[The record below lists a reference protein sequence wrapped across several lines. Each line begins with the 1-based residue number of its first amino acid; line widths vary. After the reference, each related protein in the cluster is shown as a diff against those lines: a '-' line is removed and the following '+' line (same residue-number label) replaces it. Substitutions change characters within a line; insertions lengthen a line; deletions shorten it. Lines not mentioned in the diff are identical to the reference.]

1 MWIWQLTSCIVWG
14 QLQQLRKEAQRF
26 QARVEGSPG
35 TGNTCHP
42 AKCQQTWNHTSIL
55 WQIKLPTHYLRKC
68 FCNAM
73 WNRDPEGI
81 CSATPGDGLSV
92 FHCFSTC
99 KVAEV
104 MKPWDQQASYVLRKY
119 HILIY
124 IYIHIDIP
132 IDPYKY
138 CIFHFNWFHYISII
152 VYIHTYIYTYVY
164 IYIYIYIFV
173 IYIYIWDQHPETL
186 LGQCKSCFLRFQVS
200 EMGSTLKAQ
209 VRHVKHGNLGGL
221 KL

>member
-104 MKPWDQQASYVLRKY
+104 MRPWDQQASYVLRKSPN
-119 HILIY
+119 IY
-124 IYIHIDIP
+124 THRYIDIP

-138 CIFHFNWFHYISII
+138 CIFMYIPL
-152 VYIHTYIYTYVY
+152 YIYNSIYTYVY
-164 IYIYIYIFV
+164 IYIYIC
-173 IYIYIWDQHPETL
+173 IYIYMCVYIYGISFRKLCWVN
-186 LGQCKSCFLRFQVS
+186 VS
-200 EMGSTLKAQ
+200 RVFSVSRWARWVARWKPRCDTWNMATWGVWNYRGHCL
-209 VRHVKHGNLGGL
+209 
-221 KL
+221 

>member
-55 WQIKLPTHYLRKC
+55 WHIKSPTHYLRKC

-104 MKPWDQQASYVLRKY
+104 IKPWDQQASDVLRNS
-119 HILIY
+119 HNIY
-124 IYIHIDIP
+124 IYIDIP
-132 IDPYKY
+132 IDPYKL
-138 CIFHFNWFHYISII
+138 YIPL
-152 VYIHTYIYTYVY
+152 Y
-164 IYIYIYIFV
+164 IYIQYV
-173 IYIYIWDQHPETL
+173 
-186 LGQCKSCFLRFQVS
+186 
-200 EMGSTLKAQ
+200 GSAS
-209 VRHVKHGNLGGL
+209 GNSAGSM
-221 KL
+221 